1 MPPRSASSPGT
12 TYAHAQAR
20 RLLAHE
26 RWLTSADPRAIA
38 HRLAF
43 GEQGQLL
50 TNGPALR
57 LPINLKLKPHERLLD
72 IGCAR
77 GALARTLDGQ
87 VSLDTPPVGI
97 DVSPSLLRL
106 ARRDERRGGGR
117 TRLAQ
122 AGPVALPFRD
132 GAFTLVT
139 CGYVVRH
146 LENDEVDALLVEIHR
161 VLAPGGL
168 AVIWDFGPSGNPR
181 LDAWNARIVAITS
194 AAPHLRAAST
204 LRHRAAAAGFTFNRE
219 ANLRPFLAPPIPRAS
234 ILVGRPPEGWTGPL
248 G

>member
-1 MPPRSASSPGT
+1 MPRMLATTASTRSR
-12 TYAHAQAR
+12 AR
-20 RLLAHE
+20 RFAAHE
-26 RWLTSADPRAIA
+26 RWLAGVHPRALA
-38 HRLAF
+38 HRWVM

-50 TNGPALR
+50 ANGPALR
-57 LPINLKLKPHERLLD
+57 LPISLKLNANARILD
-72 IGCAR
+72 IGCGR
-77 GALARTLDGQ
+77 GALLRAFDGQ
-87 VSLDTPPVGI
+87 LRLKTAPVGV
-97 DVSPSLLRL
+97 DLSRTMLRR
-106 ARRDERRGGGR
+106 ARRDEGRDGR

-122 AGPVALPFRD
+122 ATADALPFRD

-146 LENDEVDALLVEIHR
+146 LENDEVDALLAEIHR

-168 AVIWDFGPSGNPR
+168 AVIWDFGPSGNAR
-181 LDAWNARIVAITS
+181 LDAWNARVVSVAGVT
-194 AAPHLRAAST
+194 PHLRSGAT

-219 ANLRPFLAPPIPRAS
+219 ADLRPFLVPPIARAS